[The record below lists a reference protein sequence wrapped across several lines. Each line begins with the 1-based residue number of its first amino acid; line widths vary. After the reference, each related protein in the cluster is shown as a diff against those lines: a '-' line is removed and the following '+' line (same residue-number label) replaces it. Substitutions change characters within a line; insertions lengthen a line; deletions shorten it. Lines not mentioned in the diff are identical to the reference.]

1 MCAICQPLNSPPGD
15 LVANFDIALR
25 SSLNRNTHGTY
36 TYIYMSF
43 GVFHK
48 SIVDWW
54 MAGGGEGHLK
64 FKFRPLFSSHQTKIA
79 IHYEATSVVFS
90 FLFVVEGLRAGYW
103 KSWRRWIQ
111 PKQSPKTDIFFWNDR
126 RHDFESPLALKI
138 QSYYSPGLPL
148 GLADRGFVI
157 QRKNMRALQDP
168 CFVFFKLVWYAPILF
183 AYNTFC
189 L

>member
-1 MCAICQPLNSPPGD
+1 VCAICQPLNSPPGD

-25 SSLNRNTHGTY
+25 SSLNPNTHGTY
-36 TYIYMSF
+36 MYMVYLH
-43 GVFHK
+43 VFWQI
-48 SIVDWW
+48 SQVNRGLMDGWRWW
-54 MAGGGEGHLK
+54 GA
-64 FKFRPLFSSHQTKIA
+64 PQIQIPSPILFSPNKDCNPLWGN
-79 IHYEATSVVFS
+79 VCCF
-90 FLFVVEGLRAGYW
+90 FLFVVEGLRASYW

-168 CFVFFKLVWYAPILF
+168 CFFLFF
-183 AYNTFC
+183 
-189 L
+189 